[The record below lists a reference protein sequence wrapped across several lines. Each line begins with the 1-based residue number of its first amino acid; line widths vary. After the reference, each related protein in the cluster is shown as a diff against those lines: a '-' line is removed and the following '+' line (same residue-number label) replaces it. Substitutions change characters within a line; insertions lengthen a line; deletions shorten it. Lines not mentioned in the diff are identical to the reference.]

1 MGRATH
7 IHSRVRKQGDRR
19 ERGCRFRFCV
29 LCALAVSGF
38 RSGSEL
44 PFDEVYMPPSL
55 LSPGCQ
61 AVRCCVSRGAVFTVG
76 CQTGVHCSASLLH
89 LLSYF
94 SLVHID
100 RATQ

>member
-38 RSGSEL
+38 RSGSE
-44 PFDEVYMPPSL
+44 VYMPPSL
-55 LSPGCQ
+55 LSPDCQ

-76 CQTGVHCSASLLH
+76 CQTGVHCSASL
-89 LLSYF
+89 SYF
-94 SLVHID
+94 HIFLLY
-100 RATQ
+100 T